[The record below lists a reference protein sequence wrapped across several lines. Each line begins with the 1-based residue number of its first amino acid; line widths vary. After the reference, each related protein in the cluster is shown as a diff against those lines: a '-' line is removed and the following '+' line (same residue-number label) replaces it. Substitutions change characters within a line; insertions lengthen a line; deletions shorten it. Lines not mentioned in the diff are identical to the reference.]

1 VALSFGTDGVR
12 GVAYEQLTTGFCV
25 ALGRAAADVFG
36 PGRCEIGLDTRE
48 SGPALEAALATGL
61 AAGGIDPW
69 SLGVVPTPAVAYRSR
84 AGDHLGAVIS
94 ASHNVWSD
102 NGIKLFA
109 PGGRK
114 LDDRAQDRVQE
125 RLGEILASGAYGEV
139 AVGAR
144 PIPDVDEPIAGYLA
158 ATKGAIEGRRLDG
171 LKVALDCAHGAASI
185 VAGPLFTELGAE
197 VVLLNAAPDGRN
209 INDDCGSTHP
219 DGLRSVVVES
229 SADLGLAFDGDADRL
244 IAVGHDGSLIDGD
257 RIMGLMAVDMLH
269 RGLLAHDTLVVTVMS
284 NLGLRRAMSQAGVRL
299 SETPVGDRYV
309 LQALAD
315 GGFSLGGEQ
324 SGHLIFADLA
334 TTGDGLL
341 SGVVLSDL
349 VARMDQPSGELG
361 REIMTSFPQVLLN
374 VKVAERPDD
383 VVQLIGP
390 EIVAAEVALGKDG
403 RVLVRASGTEPLV
416 RVMVEAATE
425 HLASQTAQSLVSAVR
440 SRLG

>member
-1 VALSFGTDGVR
+1 
-12 GVAYEQLTTGFCV
+12 
-25 ALGRAAADVFG
+25 
-36 PGRCEIGLDTRE
+36 
-48 SGPALEAALATGL
+48 
-61 AAGGIDPW
+61 
-69 SLGVVPTPAVAYRSR
+69 
-84 AGDHLGAVIS
+84 
-94 ASHNVWSD
+94 
-102 NGIKLFA
+102 
-109 PGGRK
+109 
-114 LDDRAQDRVQE
+114 
-125 RLGEILASGAYGEV
+125 
-139 AVGAR
+139 
-144 PIPDVDEPIAGYLA
+144 
-158 ATKGAIEGRRLDG
+158 
-171 LKVALDCAHGAASI
+171 
-185 VAGPLFTELGAE
+185 
-197 VVLLNAAPDGRN
+197 
-209 INDDCGSTHP
+209 
-219 DGLRSVVVES
+219 
-229 SADLGLAFDGDADRL
+229 
-244 IAVGHDGSLIDGD
+244 
-257 RIMGLMAVDMLH
+257 
-269 RGLLAHDTLVVTVMS
+269 MS